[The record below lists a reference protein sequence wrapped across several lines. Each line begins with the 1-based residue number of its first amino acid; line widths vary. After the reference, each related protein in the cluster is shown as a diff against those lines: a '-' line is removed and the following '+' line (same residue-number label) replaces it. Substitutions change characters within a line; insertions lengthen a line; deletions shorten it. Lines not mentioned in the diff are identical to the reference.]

1 MEIKKIAVIGAG
13 VMGRS
18 IAEMLATKGLEVL
31 LYDKLP
37 EKLDKA
43 LFFIEENLDN
53 QIERWSVTAQ
63 EKKGILSKI
72 EIIPSLDLFGECDFA
87 IETVTEQ
94 MDIKKQVFSN
104 LEKVLKPG
112 VILASNTATL
122 SLTELASSI
131 RNPERVIGL
140 HFLFPVGKV
149 DLVEI
154 VRGLRTTDITFIQ
167 TKNFVENVLE
177 KHAVQ
182 VYETPGFITTRLICV
197 LINEAVHALAE
208 GVATEAD
215 IDMAMKLG
223 YNFQYGP
230 LEMADR
236 FGLDSVLASMET
248 LFRDCGD
255 IKYRPNYLIKK
266 LVRAEHLGVK
276 TDKGFFNYN
285 KGGTRL

>member
-1 MEIKKIAVIGAG
+1 MVRDCSG
-13 VMGRS
+13 
-18 IAEMLATKGLEVL
+18 
-31 LYDKLP
+31 
-37 EKLDKA
+37 
-43 LFFIEENLDN
+43 
-53 QIERWSVTAQ
+53 
-63 EKKGILSKI
+63 KKGILSKI
-72 EIIPSLDLFGECDFA
+72 EIIPSLDLLGECDFA

-104 LEKVLKPG
+104 LEKVLKTE

-154 VRGLRTTDITFIQ
+154 VRGLRTTDMTFIQ

-177 KHAVQ
+177 KQAVQ
-182 VYETPGFITTRLICV
+182 IYESPGFITTRLICV

-215 IDMAMKLG
+215 IDMAMKIG
-223 YNFQYGP
+223 YGFQYGP

-248 LFRDCGD
+248 LFRECGD
-255 IKYRPNYLIKK
+255 IKYRPNFLIKK
-266 LVRAEHLGVK
+266 IVRAEHLGVK
-276 TDKGFFNYN
+276 TGKGFFNYN

>member
-1 MEIKKIAVIGAG
+1 MEIKKIAVVGAG

-18 IAEMLATKGLEVL
+18 IAEMLAAKGLEVL
-31 LYDKLP
+31 LFDKLP
-37 EKLDKA
+37 EKLDKS
-43 LFFIEENLDN
+43 LHLIEENLNN

-63 EKKGILSKI
+63 EKKLILSKI
-72 EIIPSLDLFGECDFA
+72 QITTSLDLLGECDFA

-94 MDIKKQVFSN
+94 MDIKKQLFNN
-104 LEKVLKPG
+104 LEKVLKPE

-154 VRGLRTTDITFIQ
+154 VRGLKTADQTFVE
-167 TKNFVENVLE
+167 TKTFVENILE

-215 IDMAMKLG
+215 IDMAMKIG
-223 YNFQYGP
+223 YGFQCGP
-230 LEMADR
+230 LEMADH

-248 LFRDCGD
+248 MFREYGD
-255 IKYRPNYLIKK
+255 IKYRPNFLIKK

-276 TDKGFFNYN
+276 TGEGFFRYN
-285 KGGTRL
+285 KGGTRV